1 MTKAQETVAQLLIA
15 GIVRG
20 ALKRDRPGLGQVE
33 MEQAVANGV
42 KLMTDAGAYLKGG
55 KLYLPNTQ

>member
-1 MTKAQETVAQLLIA
+1 MTKAQETVAQMLMA

-20 ALKRDRPGLGQVE
+20 ALLRDRPGLGRAE
-33 MEQAVANGV
+33 MDQAVAAGV

-55 KLYLPNTQ
+55 KLHLPATE

>member
-1 MTKAQETVAQLLIA
+1 MTSAQETVAQMLMA

-20 ALKRDRPGLGQVE
+20 ALLRDCPGIDQTE

-55 KLYLPNTQ
+55 KLHLPATE